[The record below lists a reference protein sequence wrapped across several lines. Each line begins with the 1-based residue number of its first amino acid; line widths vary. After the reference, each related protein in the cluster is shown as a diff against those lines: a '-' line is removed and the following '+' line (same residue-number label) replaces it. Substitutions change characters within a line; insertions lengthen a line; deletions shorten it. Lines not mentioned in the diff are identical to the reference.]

1 MILPRQP
8 RDKYRE
14 STQKGRGSEGWA
26 APGYTH
32 SHNTTGLSTAD
43 TAAGLAPPEWTAAE
57 EITALPAGA
66 DAKSSF
72 APFHGENTET
82 FAKTGSGQTHGK
94 VFKRRLSAGADAT
107 LSARLF
113 PPMRVTEVVAP
124 INATQIAPHS
134 FVYDLGNNFA
144 GASS

>member
-1 MILPRQP
+1 MA
-8 RDKYRE
+8 
-14 STQKGRGSEGWA
+14 QKGRGSEGWA

-32 SHNTTGLSTAD
+32 SHNTTGLSAAD

-66 DAKSSF
+66 DAKQSF
-72 APFHGENTET
+72 APFHSESTET
-82 FAKTGSGQTHGK
+82 FAKTGSGQTSDS
-94 VFKRRLSAGADAT
+94 FKRRVSAGADAT